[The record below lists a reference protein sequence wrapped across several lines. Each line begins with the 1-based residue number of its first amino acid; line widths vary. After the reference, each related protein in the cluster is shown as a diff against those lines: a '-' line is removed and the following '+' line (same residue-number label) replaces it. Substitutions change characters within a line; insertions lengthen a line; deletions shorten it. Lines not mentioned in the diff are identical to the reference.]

1 MLFSKRFIRHKPV
14 FPSSHVLF
22 NFCKESIARSNLF
35 ALRTLSDLPNIS
47 EAIKILER
55 SSNVGIDVY
64 TRLLESCIRSKSLT
78 QGKRIH
84 QHLLKNTTH
93 INSSLIQEKL
103 TYLYIGCGE
112 LELARPIF
120 DKNPNPD
127 VVLWNSMIRAYA
139 WNGPF
144 DRAIDLYYKMV
155 QLSITPNKFTYPFVL
170 KACSGL
176 QALKDGKEIHDHAKR
191 VGLDSDIFVSTA
203 LIDLYVKCGCL
214 EEARR
219 IFDKMP
225 KRDVVAWNAMIAGSA
240 FHGLYEETIELFL
253 KMQEEGKSP
262 NTSTVVAVLPAV
274 GQVKAL
280 IKGKGL
286 HCYCMRR
293 ALDKDVLV
301 GTAILDMYGK
311 CVRLTYAQR
320 VFNIMT
326 VRNEVTWSAIIGAYV
341 LCDHMREA
349 LGAFNEM
356 LLDDAVSPTPAT
368 LGSVLRACAK
378 LTDVGRGKQIHGYTI
393 KSGFVF
399 DIMVGNTLLSMYSK
413 AGMIDDAVMFFDEI
427 VSKDTVSYSA
437 IISGCVQTGNVEEA
451 LLIFR
456 EMQISGIEPD
466 LATMIGVLPACA
478 HLSDLQHGLRNH
490 GYIIVRGFASETTIG
505 NALIDMYS
513 KCGKVDVARE
523 VFDKIPY
530 KDIVSW
536 NAMIAGYGL
545 HGLGKEA
552 VALFHALLTVSLK
565 PDDVTFICL
574 LSACSHSGL
583 VAEGKQWF
591 YSMNCDFNIIPR
603 MEHYIC
609 MVDLLGRGGLLDEA
623 YDFIKKMPFEPDVRV
638 WGALLGA
645 CRIHENIELGEKVS
659 KTIQKLGPEG
669 TGNFVLLSNIYSA
682 AGRWDDA
689 AHVRIMQR
697 DLGFRKSPG
706 CSWVEVY
713 GIIHAFVGGDKSH
726 PQSSKIYN
734 KLEELL
740 VEMKKLGYH
749 VDTSFVLQDVE
760 EEEKERSL
768 LFHSEKLA
776 IAFGILSL
784 SPGKPIFVTKNL
796 RVCGDC
802 HSAIKFITMITKREI
817 TVRDASRFH
826 HFKDGNCNCGDFW

>member
-1 MLFSKRFIRHKPV
+1 MFFSKCFIFHKTLFLSP
-14 FPSSHVLF
+14 HVLIHF
-22 NFCKESIARSNLF
+22 RKESIARSSF
-35 ALRTLSDLPNIS
+35 FTLRTLSDLANIS

-55 SSNVGIDVY
+55 SNNVGIDVY
-64 TRLLESCIRSKSLT
+64 TRLLESCIRSKSLS

-93 INSSLIQEKL
+93 INNSLIQEKL
-103 TYLYIGCGE
+103 IYMYISCGE
-112 LELARPIF
+112 VELARLIF
-120 DKNPNPD
+120 DINGNPD
-127 VVLWNSMIRAYA
+127 IVLWNTMIRAYA

-144 DRAIDLYYKMV
+144 DRAIDLYYRMV
-155 QLSITPNKFTYPFVL
+155 ELRVRPNKFTYPFVL

-176 QALKDGKEIHDHAKR
+176 QALEDGKEIHDHAKR
-191 VGLDSDIFVSTA
+191 VGLDSDVFVSTA
-203 LIDLYVKCGCL
+203 LVDCYVKCGCL
-214 EEARR
+214 EEARKL
-219 IFDKMP
+219 FDKMP
-225 KRDVVAWNAMIAGSA
+225 KRDVVAWNAMIAGSTL
-240 FHGLYEETIELFL
+240 HGFYKDTIQLLL
-253 KMQEEGKSP
+253 KMQEGGTSP
-262 NTSTVVAVLPAV
+262 NMSTVVAVLPAV
-274 GQVKAL
+274 GQAKAL
-280 IKGKGL
+280 IQGKSL
-286 HCYCMRR
+286 HCYCIRR
-293 ALDKDVLV
+293 ALDKSVLV
-301 GTAILDMYGK
+301 GTAVLDMYGK
-311 CVRLTYAQR
+311 CVRPTYAQR
-320 VFNIMT
+320 VFNMMT

-349 LGAFNEM
+349 LGVFNEM
-356 LLDDAVSPTPAT
+356 LLDDTVSPTPTT

-399 DIMVGNTLLSMYSK
+399 DTMVANTLLSMYSK
-413 AGMIDDAVMFFDEI
+413 AGMIVDAIKFFDDI
-427 VSKDTVSYSA
+427 DSKDTVSYSA
-437 IISGCVQTGNVEEA
+437 IISGCIQNGNAEEA
-451 LLIFR
+451 LLIFH

-466 LATMIGVLPACA
+466 LATMVGVLPACA
-478 HLSDLQHGLRNH
+478 HLAALQHGCRNH
-490 GYIIVRGFASETTIG
+490 GYIIVHGFASETSIG

-513 KCGKVDVARE
+513 KCGRVDVARK
-523 VFDKIPY
+523 VFDRIPN

-536 NAMIAGYGL
+536 NSMIAGYGL
-545 HGLGKEA
+545 HGLGREA
-552 VALFHALLTVSLK
+552 LMLFHDLQSVYLK

-591 YSMNCDFNIIPR
+591 YSMNCDFNISPR

-623 YDFIKKMPFEPDVRV
+623 HDIIQKMPFEPDVRV

-645 CRIHENIELGEKVS
+645 CRIHENIELGEEVS
-659 KTIQKLGPEG
+659 ENIQKLGPEG

-689 AHVRIMQR
+689 EHVRVMQR
-697 DLGFRKSPG
+697 DLGFVKSPG
-706 CSWVEVY
+706 CSWVEVH
-713 GIIHAFVGGDKSH
+713 GIIHAFVGGDQSH

-784 SPGKPIFVTKNL
+784 SPGKPIFITKNL

-802 HSAIKFITMITKREI
+802 HSAIKFITMITTREI